1 MTLAAFA
8 LVAAGLVALT
18 GGADA
23 LVRGASRLALLFG
36 LSPLVV
42 GLTVVAFGTSAPEIA
57 ASVAAALDGRGDL
70 VVGNV
75 VGSNV
80 ANVLFILGISAVVA
94 PLVAP
99 RSLLRFDVPL
109 MIALSLGLFPVLLD
123 GELGRVESAAL
134 AAGLVGYLW
143 VSVWRERNRGHA
155 AGAGLVPPS
164 PTLGEGVRDAAFV
177 AGGLILLGLGAGWL
191 IEGATAIARA
201 AGVSEAVV
209 GLTVVAFGTSLP
221 ELATS
226 MMAAWRGERD
236 IAVGNIV
243 GSNIF
248 NLLGVLGIAGL
259 AAAGGSLAVSSRL
272 VWIDVPVMAAAAV
285 AAGPVLA
292 TGGRVSRWEGAAL
305 VAAGLAYLIVRVSVG

>member
-23 LVRGASRLALLFG
+23 LVRGASRLALLLG

-42 GLTVVAFGTSAPEIA
+42 GLTVVALGTSAPEIA
-57 ASVAAALDGRGDL
+57 ASVAAALHGRGDL

-80 ANVLFILGISAVVA
+80 VNVLFILGISAA
-94 PLVAP
+94 ISPLAAP

-109 MIALSLGLFPVLLD
+109 MIALSAGVFLVLLD
-123 GELGRVESAAL
+123 GELGRAEGAVLAL
-134 AAGLVGYLW
+134 GLAGYVAVTVRRGREAGPGAAAGLARPVPSLW
-143 VSVWRERNRGHA
+143 
-155 AGAGLVPPS
+155 
-164 PTLGEGVRDAAFV
+164 EGVRDTAFLV
-177 AGGLILLGLGAGWL
+177 GGLVLLALGADWL
-191 IEGATAIARA
+191 IDGATTIARA
-201 AGVSEAVV
+201 AGLSEAVV
-209 GLTVVAFGTSLP
+209 GLTVVALGTSLP

-248 NLLGVLGIAGL
+248 NLLGVLGLAGL
-259 AAAGGSLAVSSRL
+259 AGGGLAVSWRL
-272 VWIDVPVMAAAAV
+272 VWIDVPVMTAV
-285 AAGPVLA
+285 AVATAPVLA
-292 TGGRVSRWEGAAL
+292 SGGRVSRREGVVL
-305 VAAGLAYLIVRVSVG
+305 VAAGLAYLIGRLLLG

>member
-1 MTLAAFA
+1 MTVAAFG

-23 LVRGASRLALLFG
+23 LVRGASRLALLLG

-57 ASVAAALDGRGDL
+57 ASVAAALHGRGDL

-80 ANVLFILGISAVVA
+80 ANLMFILGVSAAIA
-94 PLVAP
+94 PLPAP

-109 MIALSLGLFPVLLD
+109 MIALSAGLFVMLLD
-123 GELGRVESAAL
+123 RRLGPVESGAL
-134 AAGLVGYLW
+134 AAGLAGYVW
-143 VSVWRERNRGHA
+143 ITVWRERAIGRGS
-155 AGAGLVPPS
+155 GAGLARPA
-164 PTLGEGVRDAAFV
+164 PTLREGARDAFLLV
-177 AGGLILLGLGAGWL
+177 GGLVLLGLGADWL
-191 IEGATAIARA
+191 IEGATVIARA
-201 AGVSEAVV
+201 AGVSEAIV

-259 AAAGGSLAVSSRL
+259 AGGGSLTVSPRL
-272 VWIDVPVMAAAAV
+272 VWIDVPVMTAAAV
-285 AAGPVLA
+285 AVAPVLLS
-292 TGGRVSRWEGAAL
+292 GGHVSRREGVAL
-305 VAAGLAYLIVRVSVG
+305 VVAGLVYLTVRVAVG